1 MDPVLLLH
9 VSSHRPLALRAID
22 ALSTVRAG
30 EVLGMATV
38 AEVLETVEH
47 TPGCAGLLP
56 VEDSYGGEDTA
67 VLDRLIFGTSK
78 VFVAEEVVVGETLGA
93 FGIPGDAPVAGRV
106 AVSEPRAIEHCRR
119 FVQENGLSTQF
130 VGSTQGACRL
140 VAESGDPALVAIAP
154 QEVADDYGLVPV
166 AASVGDVPEARTRFF
181 LVSRS
186 VAPATGHDKTTLVLT
201 QPADRSG
208 NLQRFLAAFTDHG
221 VNLVSLHSRPLASAA
236 EFCFIVTAEAH
247 IHEAPM
253 AAAIGDLWA
262 AGAQI
267 KLVGSYPHWSGDQVV
282 APFGEPPASVGRQS
296 AAAEREALVGGRA
309 AAPTA

>member
-1 MDPVLLLH
+1 MDPVVLLH
-9 VSSHRPLALRAID
+9 VSSHRPLALRAVD
-22 ALSTVRAG
+22 ALTTVTAG
-30 EVLGMATV
+30 EVLAMATV

-67 VLDRLIFGTSK
+67 VLDRLIFGTSR
-78 VFVAEEVVVGETLGA
+78 VYVAEEVVVGETLDA
-93 FGIPGDAPVAGRV
+93 FGVPSDEGPVEART

-119 FVQENGLSTQF
+119 FIQENGLLTRF
-130 VGSTQGACRL
+130 VGSTQGACRV
-140 VAESGDPALVAIAP
+140 VAESGDPSLVAIAP
-154 QEVADDYGLVPV
+154 REVADAFGLVPV

-186 VAPATGHDKTTLVLT
+186 VAGPTGHDKTTLVLT

-247 IHEAPM
+247 IHEPRM
-253 AAAIGDLWA
+253 AAAIGELWR

-267 KLVGSYPHWSGDQVV
+267 KLVGSYPHWTGDHVV

-296 AAAEREALVGGRA
+296 PEAERATLLGA
-309 AAPTA
+309 PAPTA